1 MPGNREKG
9 KYWKSRKGKGFKG
22 TPSWK
27 ISNQQQRNFIH
38 EMEQVQSDAQSERGS
53 EDLTL
58 GQAKNTSSSVCET
71 PMPTNSIS
79 NSNDLAS
86 ASKRKLDSHQA
97 EESQTRK
104 TSRRKVTR
112 MEGDLDQAEQ
122 SQQDKQQSD
131 NDHESAD
138 DLSDLSGYRLTDLEC
153 LGNALKNAHRC
164 KKGK

>member
-1 MPGNREKG
+1 
-9 KYWKSRKGKGFKG
+9 
-22 TPSWK
+22 
-27 ISNQQQRNFIH
+27 
-38 EMEQVQSDAQSERGS
+38 MEQVQNDAQSERGS
-53 EDLTL
+53 KDLTL

-86 ASKRKLDSHQA
+86 VSKWKLDSHEA
-97 EESQTRK
+97 EESQTPN
-104 TSRRKVTR
+104 TSRRKATR

-131 NDHESAD
+131 HENAD
-138 DLSDLSGYRLTDLEC
+138 DLSDLSGYRLIDLES

>member
-38 EMEQVQSDAQSERGS
+38 EMGQVRSDAQSERGS
-53 EDLTL
+53 EDFTL

-97 EESQTRK
+97 EESQTPK

-112 MEGDLDQAEQ
+112 MKVIQIKPNKVSKTNSKVIMIMKVQMICQICLD
-122 SQQDKQQSD
+122 
-131 NDHESAD
+131 
-138 DLSDLSGYRLTDLEC
+138 TDL
-153 LGNALKNAHRC
+153 LI
-164 KKGK
+164 

>member
-1 MPGNREKG
+1 
-9 KYWKSRKGKGFKG
+9 
-22 TPSWK
+22 
-27 ISNQQQRNFIH
+27 
-38 EMEQVQSDAQSERGS
+38 MEQVQNDAQSERGS

-71 PMPTNSIS
+71 TMPTNSIS
-79 NSNDLAS
+79 NSRLNDLAS
-86 ASKRKLDSHQA
+86 VSKRKLDSHQA
-97 EESQTRK
+97 EESQTPR
-104 TSRRKVTR
+104 TSRRKATR

-131 NDHESAD
+131 NDHDNAD
-138 DLSDLSGYRLTDLEC
+138 DLSGPFGYRLIDLQC